1 MSGGPGGGPELRIDG
16 DDGPFSKEVRLRKQE
31 CPSTPNAPTRGV
43 FIHNFQSTQDFVG
56 VQ

>member
-31 CPSTPNAPTRGV
+31 CPSTPDTPTRGGGV
-43 FIHNFQSTQDFVG
+43 HSQLSTQ
-56 VQ
+56 